1 MSEIL
6 FERITVLYSIPK
18 VKNGKKELSRDI
30 KFQIKLLKNTAN
42 TKLPKRAHTEI
53 FKIILYQHD
62 DLYEIIKI

>member
-1 MSEIL
+1 MTEIL
-6 FERITVLYSIPK
+6 TERIIVLYSTPK

-30 KFQIKLLKNTAN
+30 KFQIKLPKNTAN
-42 TKLPKRAHTEI
+42 TKLPKKAHREI